1 MPTTVDNQ
9 AIGFM
14 AALAQAG
21 ADPATLQ
28 AVVHGTTTT
37 TNALLERKIAKV
49 GLITTK
55 GFRDVLELG
64 RRTRPQPYGLRGT
77 FEPLIDRELRLEVPE
92 RMDADGKVLTP
103 LDEAAVAEAAK
114 TLLALGCEAVV
125 IHFLHSY
132 INPDARAARRR
143 DRARPVAQRL
153 CHGGPCHPVG
163 VPRVRARRDGG
174 GERLGP
180 AGARPL
186 SRRGCAPSC
195 SAKGFDRDLLVMQGN
210 GGTISSQLIA
220 EAAVN
225 TVMSG
230 PASGVM
236 AAAYTGRASGH
247 PNLITYDM
255 GGTSTD
261 VGLIENAVPQV
272 SGELELE
279 YAMPI
284 HVPMVDV
291 HTIGAGG
298 GSIAS
303 VDAAGMLRVGPES
316 AGARPGPICYGR
328 GGTEPTITD
337 ANLVLG
343 RLNPDRLLGVDH
355 PVTLDHV
362 RAIIAEKIGKP
373 LGLDAE
379 AAAAAIL
386 RIANDRMAGAIRL
399 VSLSRG
405 HDPRD
410 FALFAFGGAGPL
422 HATALAR
429 ELAHPD
435 GAGAGAARH
444 HQRAGLRRR
453 RPAPRLCAHRQ
464 QAAVGA
470 STMPRSRASTPSRRP
485 RARRRSARE
494 GVPVRELRR
503 VYTAD
508 MQFQGQSHI
517 LSVGVD
523 RARHRRRRPA
533 QGLRRRLLA
542 PLRHRARG
550 NPAGARQPAH
560 RGDRRAAG
568 DFAGRARRDRARADL
583 GGRAG
588 RRTPRLV
595 HRRLAPDAGLC
606 PREAAARRR
615 VRRPGDPR
623 AARLH
628 DRRRTGRQGPAGHA
642 RQSVDLGE
650 PSGHDPDLDRVGI
663 SMAFRFVHAADI
675 HLDSPLRSL
684 ALRNPE
690 LADLIGNATRQ
701 VFTGIIDLCLAEEVD
716 ALFLAG
722 DLYDGDQTSMKT
734 ARYFANQLHRLD
746 QAGIRVFIVRG
757 NHDALSRITKELILP
772 ESVKLFSGRAE
783 AIPIEGAAGMPRV
796 VIHGMSFAQP
806 HAPDSLMPRTSRRS
820 RGR

>member
-1 MPTTVDNQ
+1 MSPKSSFTVGIDVGGTFTDLLAIDPETREVKLAKVPTTVDNQ
-9 AIGFM
+9 AVGFM
-14 AALAQAG
+14 AALASASL
-21 ADPATLQ
+21 DPAVLQ

-49 GLITTK
+49 GLITTR

-77 FEPLIDRELRLEVPE
+77 FRPMIDREVRLEVPE

-103 LDEAAVAEAAK
+103 LDEVAVAEAANK
-114 TLLALGCEAVV
+114 LLAQGCEAVV

-132 INPDARAARRR
+132 INPAHERRAAEIVRGLWPNAYVTAGHVILSEYREYER
-143 DRARPVAQRL
+143 GVTAAVNASVQPVLDRY
-153 CHGGPCHPVG
+153 
-163 VPRVRARRDGG
+163 
-174 GERLGP
+174 
-180 AGARPL
+180 L
-186 SRRGCAPSC
+186 SRLRKELE
-195 SAKGFDRDLLVMQGN
+195 AKGFDRDLLVMQGN

-279 YAMPI
+279 YALPI

-328 GGTEPTITD
+328 GGAEPTITD
-337 ANLVLG
+337 ANLILG
-343 RLNPDRLLGVDH
+343 RLNPDRLLGVDNK
-355 PVTLDHV
+355 VTLDRV
-362 RAIIAEKIGKP
+362 RDLVAEKVGSR
-373 LGLDAE
+373 LGLDAG

-429 ELAHPD
+429 ELAIPTVLVP
-435 GAGAGAARH
+435 ARPGITN
-444 HQRAGLRRR
+444 ALGCVVADLRHDYVRTVNKPLSAVDDATVAR
-453 RPAPRLCAHRQ
+453 IYAE
-464 QAAVGA
+464 QAAEGEA
-470 STMPRSRASTPSRRP
+470 TI
-485 RARRRSARE
+485 ARE

-503 VYTAD
+503 VLTAD

-517 LSVGVD
+517 LSVGVES
-523 RARHRRRRPA
+523 
-533 QGLRRRLLA
+533 
-542 PLRHRARG
+542 
-550 NPAGARQPAH
+550 
-560 RGDRRAAG
+560 
-568 DFAGRARRDRARADL
+568 ADI
-583 GGRAG
+583 G
-588 RRTPRLV
+588 V
-595 HRRLAPDAGLC
+595 AGLHKAF
-606 PREAAARRR
+606 AAAYFRRFGIELAEIPPVLVNLHTAVIGVRPEISLGALAATERAPTLKAAQAGERR
-615 VRRPGDPR
+615 VWFSDGWHETPVYAREKLPLDAVFEGPAILEQLDCTTVVEPGDKV
-623 AARLH
+623 
-628 DRRRTGRQGPAGHA
+628 RQ
-642 RQSVDLGE
+642 DKLGN
-650 PSGHDPDLDRVGI
+650 LLITVG
-663 SMAFRFVHAADI
+663 
-675 HLDSPLRSL
+675 
-684 ALRNPE
+684 
-690 LADLIGNATRQ
+690 
-701 VFTGIIDLCLAEEVD
+701 
-716 ALFLAG
+716 
-722 DLYDGDQTSMKT
+722 
-734 ARYFANQLHRLD
+734 
-746 QAGIRVFIVRG
+746 
-757 NHDALSRITKELILP
+757 
-772 ESVKLFSGRAE
+772 
-783 AIPIEGAAGMPRV
+783 
-796 VIHGMSFAQP
+796 
-806 HAPDSLMPRTSRRS
+806 
-820 RGR
+820 

>member
-1 MPTTVDNQ
+1 MSSKSTFTVGIDVGGTFTDLLAIDPGSNEVRLAKVPTTVENQ

-14 AALAQAG
+14 AALAA
-21 ADPATLQ
+21 ASLDPALLQ

-37 TNALLERKIAKV
+37 TNALLERKIARV
-49 GLITTK
+49 GLITTR

-77 FEPLIDRELRLEVPE
+77 FRPVIDREVRLEVPE
-92 RMDADGKVLTP
+92 RMDADGKVLTA
-103 LDEAAVAEAAK
+103 LDEAAVADAARR
-114 TLLALGCEAVV
+114 LLAAGCEAVV

-132 INPDARAARRR
+132 INPVHERRAAEIVRGLWPNEYVTAGHVILSEYREYER
-143 DRARPVAQRL
+143 GVTAAVNASVQPVLDRY
-153 CHGGPCHPVG
+153 
-163 VPRVRARRDGG
+163 
-174 GERLGP
+174 
-180 AGARPL
+180 L
-186 SRRGCAPSC
+186 SRLRTELK
-195 SAKGFDRDLLVMQGN
+195 AKGFDRDLLVMQGN

-261 VGLIENAVPQV
+261 VGLIEDAVPQV

-328 GGTEPTITD
+328 GGSEPTITD

-343 RLNPDRLLGVDH
+343 RLNPDKLLGVDH

-362 RAIIAEKIGKP
+362 RGLVLEKVGQR

-386 RIANDRMAGAIRL
+386 RIANDRMAGAVRL

-429 ELAHPD
+429 ELGIPTVLVPVRPGITNALGCVVADLRHDYVRTVNKPLSAVD
-435 GAGAGAARH
+435 DATVARIY
-444 HQRAGLRRR
+444 AE
-453 RPAPRLCAHRQ
+453 
-464 QAAVGA
+464 QAAEGEA
-470 STMPRSRASTPSRRP
+470 TI
-485 RARRRSARE
+485 ARE

-503 VYTAD
+503 VLSAD

-523 RARHRRRRPA
+523 S
-533 QGLRRRLLA
+533 
-542 PLRHRARG
+542 
-550 NPAGARQPAH
+550 
-560 RGDRRAAG
+560 
-568 DFAGRARRDRARADL
+568 ADI
-583 GGRAG
+583 G
-588 RRTPRLV
+588 V
-595 HRRLAPDAGLC
+595 AGLHKAF
-606 PREAAARRR
+606 AAAYFRRFGIELPEIPPVLVNLHTAVIGVRPEISLGALAATQRSPTLAAAKLGTRR
-615 VRRPGDPR
+615 VWFSDGWHDTPVYAREKLPLDATLEGPAILEQLDCTTVVEPGDKVR
-623 AARLH
+623 QDRL
-628 DRRRTGRQGPAGHA
+628 GNLLI
-642 RQSVDLGE
+642 SVG
-650 PSGHDPDLDRVGI
+650 
-663 SMAFRFVHAADI
+663 
-675 HLDSPLRSL
+675 
-684 ALRNPE
+684 
-690 LADLIGNATRQ
+690 
-701 VFTGIIDLCLAEEVD
+701 
-716 ALFLAG
+716 
-722 DLYDGDQTSMKT
+722 
-734 ARYFANQLHRLD
+734 
-746 QAGIRVFIVRG
+746 
-757 NHDALSRITKELILP
+757 
-772 ESVKLFSGRAE
+772 
-783 AIPIEGAAGMPRV
+783 
-796 VIHGMSFAQP
+796 
-806 HAPDSLMPRTSRRS
+806 
-820 RGR
+820 